1 LQSLIKLI
9 KLCRMRLLKTLD
21 LSNND
26 LSDLPSELGILP
38 KLTRINIE
46 GNALKTIKSSMRTA
60 GAEVL
65 KKYLVTRIAGTK
77 YLLPKVMSLN

>member
-1 LQSLIKLI
+1 
-9 KLCRMRLLKTLD
+9 MRLLKTLD

-46 GNALKTIKSSMRTA
+46 GNPMKTIKSSMRTA

-65 KKYLVTRIAGTK
+65 KKYLVTRISGI
-77 YLLPKVMSLN
+77 LLI